1 MRIGRTS
8 FAMSHRMHAG
18 PDGRLVGEVGTVL
31 VAYDYAAA
39 RPMPV
44 PDAWR
49 RRLAAYEGRPSIRRL
64 RCRAPA
70 ATPFL
75 TRTRR
80 RPMADQHQFD
90 LLILGGGMSYVGAI
104 RAAQLGLSV
113 GLVER
118 DRLGGTCLNRGCIPS
133 KALLETADLLHRV
146 TEQGAEFGLAGH
158 EGISLDYGALG
169 TRRDAV
175 IEKHVKG
182 VEFLMKKNNVTVLQG
197 NGVLTGPTSV
207 HVSGGASG
215 DIEATATNVMLATG
229 SAPRSLPGLDPDGR
243 ADHHQRRGAARN
255 DVPERVTIVGAGA
268 IGVEWASM
276 YRDFGAEVTLIE
288 FADRVVPLE
297 DPEISK
303 ELTRVF
309 KKRGITILTA
319 STIDTETLKKSENEV
334 SFQVAGKDGGKRTD
348 ITADV
353 ILVAV
358 GRRPLTENIGLE
370 GISGLKVERGY
381 VMVDEFMRT
390 GVEHLYAIGDIVPGF
405 ALAHV
410 ASHEAVVA
418 VEHMAGHD
426 PEPVRMDLM
435 PRVTFCRPQIASVGM
450 SEAEA
455 TAAGHAVKT
464 GSFPFRALGK
474 ATIVGEID
482 GFAKFVADADTGILL
497 GAHIIGPHAGDLLAE
512 PTLARLVEGTA
523 AEIAMSVHA
532 HPTLTEVLAE
542 AALAVDGAAI
552 HV

>member
-1 MRIGRTS
+1 
-8 FAMSHRMHAG
+8 
-18 PDGRLVGEVGTVL
+18 
-31 VAYDYAAA
+31 
-39 RPMPV
+39 
-44 PDAWR
+44 
-49 RRLAAYEGRPSIRRL
+49 
-64 RCRAPA
+64 
-70 ATPFL
+70 
-75 TRTRR
+75 
-80 RPMADQHQFD
+80 MAEQQRFD

-118 DRLGGTCLNRGCIPS
+118 ERLGGTCLNRGCIPS

-158 EGISLDYGALG
+158 DGISLDYGALAR
-169 TRRDAV
+169 RRDAV
-175 IEKHVKG
+175 IDKHVGG
-182 VEFLMKKNNVTVLQG
+182 VEFLMKKNKITVLRG

-207 HVSGGASG
+207 RVSGGESG
-215 DIEATATNVMLATG
+215 DVEATADNLILATG
-229 SAPRSLPGLDPDGR
+229 SAPRSLPGLETDGR
-243 ADHHQRRGAARN
+243 LIITSDEALTRG
-255 DVPERVTIVGAGA
+255 DVPGRVTIVGAGA

-276 YRDFGAEVTLIE
+276 YRDFGAEVTLVE
-288 FADRVVPLE
+288 FADRIVPLE
-297 DPEISK
+297 DPDVGR
-303 ELTRVF
+303 ELARVF
-309 KKRGITILTA
+309 KKRGIVSHTA
-319 STIDTETLKKSENEV
+319 STIDPESIKKGERDV
-334 SFQVAGKDGGKRTD
+334 TFQIATKDGQRTEL
-348 ITADV
+348 TTDV

-358 GRRPLTENIGLE
+358 GRRPLTDDIGLE
-370 GISGLKVERGY
+370 SINGLQVDRGY
-381 VMVDEFMRT
+381 VVVDEFMRT
-390 GVEHLYAIGDIVPGF
+390 GVDHLYAIGDMVPGF

-418 VEHMAGHD
+418 VEHLAEHH

-450 SEAEA
+450 SEEEAKAE
-455 TAAGHAVKT
+455 GREIKV

-474 ATIVGEID
+474 ASIVGDID
-482 GFAKFVADADTGILL
+482 GFAKFVADADSGLLL

-512 PTLARLVEGTA
+512 PTFARLVEGTA

>member
-1 MRIGRTS
+1 
-8 FAMSHRMHAG
+8 
-18 PDGRLVGEVGTVL
+18 
-31 VAYDYAAA
+31 
-39 RPMPV
+39 
-44 PDAWR
+44 
-49 RRLAAYEGRPSIRRL
+49 
-64 RCRAPA
+64 
-70 ATPFL
+70 
-75 TRTRR
+75 
-80 RPMADQHQFD
+80 MADEQRFD

-104 RAAQLGLSV
+104 RAAQLGMRV

-146 TEQGAEFGLAGH
+146 TEQGGEFGLAGH
-158 EGISLDYGALG
+158 EGISLDYPALG

-175 IEKHVKG
+175 VDKHVSG
-182 VEFLMKKNNVTVLQG
+182 VEFLMKKNKVTVLRG
-197 NGVLTGPTSV
+197 NGTLTGPTSV
-207 HVSGGASG
+207 RVSGGESGDVEASG
-215 DIEATATNVMLATG
+215 TNLMLATG
-229 SAPRSLPGLDPDGR
+229 SAPRSLPGLDPDGQFIITSDEALR
-243 ADHHQRRGAARN
+243 RN
-255 DVPERVTIVGAGA
+255 DAPKRVTIVGAGA
-268 IGVEWASM
+268 VGVEWASM
-276 YRDFGAEVTLIE
+276 YRDFGTEVNLVE
-288 FADRVVPLE
+288 YADRIVPLE

-303 ELTRVF
+303 ELARVF
-309 KKRGITILTA
+309 RRRGIAMHTS
-319 STIDTETLKKSENEV
+319 STVDPESIDRATGALR
-334 SFQVAGKDGGKRTD
+334 FRVAAKDGDKT
-348 ITADV
+348 TEVESDV

-358 GRRPLTENIGLE
+358 GRRPLTEGIGLE
-370 GISGLKVERGY
+370 AIEGVEVERGY
-381 VMVDEFMRT
+381 VKVDEFMRT
-390 GVEHLYAIGDIVPGF
+390 GADHVYAIGDIVPGF

-435 PRVTFCRPQIASVGM
+435 PRVTFCRPQIASVGL
-450 SEAEA
+450 SEEEA
-455 TAAGHAVKT
+455 KAAGRNVKS

-482 GFAKFVADADTGILL
+482 GFAKFVTDDETGTLL

-523 AEIAMSVHA
+523 GEIAMSVHA